1 MARTATKQSPFT
13 PSKKALKQRL
23 QRTAE
28 LVCGVRSEVFKQRI
42 NALSGGKDHS
52 IPDDLLNP
60 IFRVSDNAESPT

>member
-1 MARTATKQSPFT
+1 MVKSEFPQPKKTKRRRNG
-13 PSKKALKQRL
+13 ACA
-23 QRTAE
+23 RTAE